1 MEVLFRRNAVLEA
14 LRSERREVKCLWVQ
28 KGLPRK
34 EISPILQAARQRNVA
49 VNETSKQKVGQLAGD
64 RSHQG
69 VALEVEP
76 YPYADLDEI
85 LAHAKRSGEPPFV
98 LLLDQVQGPQNVG
111 QLIRSAEICGVHGV
125 IMQERRAPD
134 ITPHIVAAAVG
145 ATEHIL
151 IAKVTNLNN
160 AIETLKQNGVW
171 IVGLDIDETAQTFG
185 NVDLNMPIGIIVGYE
200 GSGMRSRVKDNC
212 DILLRLPMRG
222 HVESLNAAVSG
233 SIVLYAAWQARGFN
247 V

>member
-1 MEVLFRRNAVLEA
+1 MDVLFRRNAVLEA
-14 LRSERREVKCLWVQ
+14 LRSKRREVKRLWVQ

-34 EISPILQAARQRNVA
+34 EITPILQAARRRNVPIS
-49 VNETSKQKVGQLAGD
+49 ETSRQKVGQRAGD

-69 VALEVEP
+69 VALEVGP
-76 YPYADLDEI
+76 YPYADVESMLE
-85 LAHAKRSGEPPFV
+85 LAKASGEQPFI
-98 LLLDQVQGPQNVG
+98 LLLDQVHGPQNVG

-151 IAKVTNLNN
+151 IAQVTNLNN
-160 AIETLKQNGVW
+160 AIEQLKQAGVW
-171 IVGLDIDETAQTFG
+171 IVGLDIDETAQAFG
-185 NVDLNMPIGIIVGYE
+185 TVDLNMPLGIVVGHE
-200 GSGMRSRVKDNC
+200 GSGMRRRVKSNC

-222 HVESLNAAVSG
+222 RVESLNAAVSG
-233 SIVLYAAWQARGFN
+233 SIVLYAAWQARGFPT
-247 V
+247 